1 MTKLRLPLMIATCT
15 LGAASIHAGVPSPSA
30 PESRAISAD
39 LAPLA
44 SRPAIVDLSEIY
56 ALLTPVSK
64 ATTRALLAR
73 RSIDRVQATPASH
86 GPLDVALVDARALE
100 DNKALDE
107 TGALFDAG
115 LPVAVFISAGTSAEA
130 RGKVARLF
138 GAASEADL
146 AIYARKP
153 GGGVRVF
160 STDVGQSVAYADTA
174 ARVRNF
180 QQAVADHLTAIEQG
194 GRRLVP
200 ESRQARQSTGASNS
214 SNPDH
219 LPIVEFTDTTFGSGG
234 QSLTREITVIRD
246 STASKDQ
253 FNVILK
259 TSGLIKGGSDVAPK
273 CYIGRWPIE
282 CPWGP
287 SYTEYYYIDAM
298 LDYGRNAQ
306 PTVARTLPE
315 TTSLTDLTYNHTESD
330 TTSFGFNLGADAE
343 KALAGNPAAAIK
355 PSFGFNFGKSYT
367 KSTSI
372 TFTVKDYSTAVES
385 RHEEP
390 NYYPCNNCVRP
401 PGVRNTWKYQI
412 SQEILNRF
420 RDDRTMTPAM
430 RQFAPQSYS
439 SWTFKVSGGKYPIK
453 LAATSSVA
461 QRNGH
466 GRSSGPVVRVKT
478 SAMTIDLD
486 SPYLHREPVVI
497 LQSKENAGRCLINDG
512 RGAATLGTCSR
523 DISSRAGQWYLDS
536 FDRYVSRLDG
546 RCLAV
551 NEHSSRQVEVVACNE
566 GSAQKWYW
574 AADRINSKLNGGDS
588 GWRLFVD
595 GNAVKARIDPMRQQ
609 VIPNNPN
616 QVLLDPWS
624 TYPGAPVAGATIPTL
639 GIPQPQV
646 PEAWVRTFK
655 DTPST
660 ERWEPVAL
668 RQYKEG

>member
-1 MTKLRLPLMIATCT
+1 MY
-15 LGAASIHAGVPSPSA
+15 A
-30 PESRAISAD
+30 P
-39 LAPLA
+39 
-44 SRPAIVDLSEIY
+44 
-56 ALLTPVSK
+56 
-64 ATTRALLAR
+64 ATT
-73 RSIDRVQATPASH
+73 P
-86 GPLDVALVDARALE
+86 
-100 DNKALDE
+100 
-107 TGALFDAG
+107 
-115 LPVAVFISAGTSAEA
+115 
-130 RGKVARLF
+130 
-138 GAASEADL
+138 
-146 AIYARKP
+146 
-153 GGGVRVF
+153 
-160 STDVGQSVAYADTA
+160 
-174 ARVRNF
+174 
-180 QQAVADHLTAIEQG
+180 
-194 GRRLVP
+194 
-200 ESRQARQSTGASNS
+200 
-214 SNPDH
+214 
-219 LPIVEFTDTTFGSGG
+219 SGG

-253 FNVILK
+253 FNVIMK
-259 TSGLIKGGSDVAPK
+259 TSGLIKGGADVAPQ
-273 CYIGRWPIE
+273 CRPVACIG
-282 CPWGP
+282 
-287 SYTEYYYIDAM
+287 YTQYYLVDAM

-315 TTSLTDLTYNHTESD
+315 TTSLTDLTYNHTESE

-390 NYYPCNNCVRP
+390 NYYPCNSCVRP

-439 SWTFKVSGGKYPIK
+439 SWTFKVSGGKHPIK
-453 LAATSSVA
+453 LAASSSVM
-461 QRNGH
+461 QRNGL

-478 SAMTIDLD
+478 SAVTIDLD

-523 DISSRAGQWYLDS
+523 DVTHRAGQWYLDS

-551 NEHSSRQVEVVACNE
+551 NERNARQVEVVACNDR
-566 GSAQKWYW
+566 SAQKWYW

-595 GNAVKARIDPMRQQ
+595 GNAVKARIDPKRQQ

-616 QVLLDPWS
+616 QVLLSPWS

-646 PEAWVRTFK
+646 PEAWVRTFR
-655 DTPST
+655 DIPST

>member
-1 MTKLRLPLMIATCT
+1 MLKLRLPAMIATCT
-15 LGAASIHAGVPSPSA
+15 LGAISLHAGAQSPPVPHPH
-30 PESRAISAD
+30 AISAD

-44 SRPAIVDLSEIY
+44 SRPALVELSEVY
-56 ALLTPVSK
+56 ALLTPASK
-64 ATTRALLAR
+64 AMTRSLLAR
-73 RSIDRVQATPASH
+73 RSIDSFHAMPPSH
-86 GPLDVALVDARALE
+86 GPLDVALIDARALE
-100 DNKALDE
+100 DDKVLNE

-115 LPVAVFISAGTSAEA
+115 LPVAVFIPEETSADA
-130 RGKVARLF
+130 RGKVATLF
-138 GAASEADL
+138 GAASEAGL
-146 AIYARKP
+146 AVYARKA

-160 STDVGQSVAYADTA
+160 STDVDRSLAYADTA
-174 ARVRNF
+174 ERVRHF
-180 QQAVADHLTAIEQG
+180 QQAVADHLAAIERG
-194 GRRLVP
+194 GKQP
-200 ESRQARQSTGASNS
+200 EPDFRQIRQAPGNG

-253 FNVILK
+253 FNVIMK
-259 TSGLIKGGSDVAPK
+259 TSGLIKGGADVAPQ
-273 CYIGRWPIE
+273 CRPVACIG
-282 CPWGP
+282 
-287 SYTEYYYIDAM
+287 YTQYYLVDAM

-315 TTSLTDLTYNHTESD
+315 TTSLTDLTYNHTESE

-390 NYYPCNNCVRP
+390 NYYPCNGCARP

-439 SWTFKVSGGKYPIK
+439 SWTFKVSGGKHPIK
-453 LAATSSVA
+453 LAASSSVV
-461 QRNGH
+461 QRNGL

-478 SAMTIDLD
+478 SAVTIDLD

-523 DISSRAGQWYLDS
+523 DVTRRAGQWYLDS

-551 NEHSSRQVEVVACNE
+551 NERNARQVEVVACNDR
-566 GSAQKWYW
+566 SAQKWYW

-595 GNAVKARIDPMRQQ
+595 GNAVKARIDPKRQQ

-616 QVLLDPWS
+616 QVLLNPWS
-624 TYPGAPVAGATIPTL
+624 TYPKAPVAGATIPTL
-639 GIPQPQV
+639 GTPQPQV
-646 PEAWVRTFK
+646 PEAWVRTFR
-655 DTPST
+655 DIPST